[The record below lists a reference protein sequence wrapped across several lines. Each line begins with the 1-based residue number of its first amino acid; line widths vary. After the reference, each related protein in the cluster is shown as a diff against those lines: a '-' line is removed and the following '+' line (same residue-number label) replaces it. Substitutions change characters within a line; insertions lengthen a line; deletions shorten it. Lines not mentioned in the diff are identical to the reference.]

1 MSASVLRC
9 AIYTRKSTE
18 EGLEQS
24 FNSLDAQR
32 EACSAYI
39 ASQKGEGWLPLPA
52 RYDDGGYSGGN
63 MERPGLAR
71 LLSDIQAGRVDVV
84 VVYKVDRL
92 TRSLSDFARIVER
105 FDRRGVSFVS
115 VTQAFNTT
123 TSMGRLTLNVLL
135 SFAQFEREVT
145 SERIRDKIAA
155 SKKKGMWMGGNPPLG
170 YIGHDR
176 TLRIVP
182 EEAETVRLCFSR
194 YLELGSVHALHRE
207 LRAQGV
213 TSRLRTA
220 PNGRISGGRPLGRGQ
235 LFHLLKNRVYIGEIV
250 HGEKSWPGLHEP
262 IVKREAFEAV
272 QALLTR
278 STVPRRVRA
287 RTSPSPLTGLVHD
300 AAGGLMSPVTARQG
314 GRTWRYYV
322 SSRLQR
328 GIPVDLPAGGLRR
341 VAAAPL
347 EDVVSGAL
355 RELIGKPEAA
365 WDELRD
371 LITGLTV
378 DSDRVVLNLTIE
390 ARARAVTDVPP
401 PAADGSTTLA
411 VPARLQKRAGRAWLE
426 AASSGRTERRRIDR
440 TLVAGLRRAHRELAK
455 VGISP
460 AGRTHSWRECRAIGN
475 EYIRS
480 LAPIA
485 FMAPDIQ
492 QAIMDGRQP
501 VAMTLQSLRGRS
513 LPVSWEDQRA
523 LLGFTT

>member
-18 EGLEQS
+18 EGLDQS

-32 EACSAYI
+32 EACSAYV
-39 ASQKGEGWLPLPA
+39 ASQKGEGWLPLLT

-71 LLSDIQAGRVDVV
+71 LLSDIEAGRVDVV

-170 YIGHDR
+170 YIGHER

-182 EEAETVRLCFSR
+182 EEAETVRLCFDR
-194 YLELGSVHALHRE
+194 YLELASVHALHRE
-207 LRAQGV
+207 LKVQGV

-220 PNGRISGGRPLGRGQ
+220 PDGRVSGGLPLGRGQ

-262 IVKREAFEAV
+262 IVDRDSFDAV

-278 STVPRRVRA
+278 CTVPRRVRA
-287 RTSPSPLTGLVHD
+287 SKSPAPLTGLVRD
-300 AAGGLMSPVTARQG
+300 AAGGLMSPVTAQRG

-328 GIPVDLPAGGLRR
+328 GIPVDLPPGGLRR

-347 EDVVSGAL
+347 EDLVSTAL
-355 RELIGKPEAA
+355 RELVGKPEAA

-371 LITGLTV
+371 LITSV
-378 DSDRVVLNLTIE
+378 SVFSERVVLNLTIE
-390 ARARAVTDVPP
+390 ARARTVKEIPP
-401 PAADGSTTLA
+401 PAADGSTTL
-411 VPARLQKRAGRAWLE
+411 VIPARLQKRAGRVWLE
-426 AASSGRTERRRIDR
+426 AGSSGRTERRRIDR
-440 TLVAGLRRAHRELAK
+440 TLVAGLRRAHRELAG

-460 AGRTHSWRECRAIGN
+460 TGRTASWRECNGLSDGYA
-475 EYIRS
+475 RS

-485 FMAPDIQ
+485 FLAPDIQ
-492 QAIMDGRQP
+492 QAILEGRQP
-501 VAMTLQSLRGRS
+501 VGVTLQSLRGRA